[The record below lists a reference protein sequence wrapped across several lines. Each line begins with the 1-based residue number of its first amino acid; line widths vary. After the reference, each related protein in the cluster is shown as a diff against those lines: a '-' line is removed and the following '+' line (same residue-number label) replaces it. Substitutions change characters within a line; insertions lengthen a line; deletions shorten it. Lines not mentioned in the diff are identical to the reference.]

1 MSIKVVV
8 AVGNKKIERFIAQMD
23 TIDVLTTIRRKEAV
37 LDAIINYNP
46 HVVVLSRELSG
57 KIEMTDVI
65 RRCRSLKEKCRVVF
79 IYGEIDTEYKY
90 FSYFF
95 VQQGIYNI
103 LTGAVDAERLEDVI
117 ERVYTL
123 EDIVGYQLNQE
134 NGPKKSV
141 LDPTPNT
148 SPTLVEPAPEKELEV
163 LFVEKIVERETI
175 QTTVLGNVIIGVSSL
190 FPHGGST
197 HTALELAAYLH
208 RLKKDSGSLTD
219 QQTYDRIKGF
229 YMLKENNGLITLEG
243 IPIYTDE
250 AQIMNSHRTVIR
262 DMGRLTD
269 HNASCFLKAN
279 LKLLVCGVSAWEIDT
294 LTDFLRGNKYAN
306 TIKYLLWPAN
316 EVQTKS
322 YIKNLRHGECHGYT
336 VSYNPDPLI
345 KNADN
350 TKMFQKLLQPLVNTI

>member
-90 FSYFF
+90 FSYFL

-123 EDIVGYQLNQE
+123 EDIVGYL
-134 NGPKKSV
+134 V
-141 LDPTPNT
+141 IPT
-148 SPTLVEPAPEKELEV
+148 
-163 LFVEKIVERETI
+163 I
-175 QTTVLGNVIIGVSSL
+175 SL
-190 FPHGGST
+190 F
-197 HTALELAAYLH
+197 
-208 RLKKDSGSLTD
+208 
-219 QQTYDRIKGF
+219 
-229 YMLKENNGLITLEG
+229 
-243 IPIYTDE
+243 
-250 AQIMNSHRTVIR
+250 
-262 DMGRLTD
+262 
-269 HNASCFLKAN
+269 
-279 LKLLVCGVSAWEIDT
+279 KLLFILFCIKCHYHISTYSSVKSSHEIRARRVLRTIRCLLGDNSSNFPCKDESWGVVGALGIAEVSWNSSAMSTCKALQIEK
-294 LTDFLRGNKYAN
+294 R
-306 TIKYLLWPAN
+306 
-316 EVQTKS
+316 VS
-322 YIKNLRHGECHGYT
+322 T
-336 VSYNPDPLI
+336 VGFPLPRSI
-345 KNADN
+345 H
-350 TKMFQKLLQPLVNTI
+350 PR

>member
-1 MSIKVVV
+1 M
-8 AVGNKKIERFIAQMD
+8 ERNMRI
-23 TIDVLTTIRRKEAV
+23 
-37 LDAIINYNP
+37 
-46 HVVVLSRELSG
+46 
-57 KIEMTDVI
+57 
-65 RRCRSLKEKCRVVF
+65 
-79 IYGEIDTEYKY
+79 
-90 FSYFF
+90 
-95 VQQGIYNI
+95 
-103 LTGAVDAERLEDVI
+103 
-117 ERVYTL
+117 
-123 EDIVGYQLNQE
+123 
-134 NGPKKSV
+134 
-141 LDPTPNT
+141 
-148 SPTLVEPAPEKELEV
+148 
-163 LFVEKIVERETI
+163 
-175 QTTVLGNVIIGVSSL
+175 SSL

-208 RLKKDSGSLTD
+208 RLKKDSGLLTD